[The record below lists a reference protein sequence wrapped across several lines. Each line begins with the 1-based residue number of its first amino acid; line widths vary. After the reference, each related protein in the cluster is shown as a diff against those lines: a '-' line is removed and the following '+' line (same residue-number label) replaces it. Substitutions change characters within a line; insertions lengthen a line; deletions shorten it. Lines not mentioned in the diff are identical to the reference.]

1 MGAAVILRKLRTQ
14 KSPNLERKGLKIILG
29 LPRIYHW
36 LIFYFALARFT
47 WFMYEILAERFT
59 NCRNGDH
66 PPELDYPHFSKVD

>member
-1 MGAAVILRKLRTQ
+1 MGAAVILRNLRTQ
-14 KSPNLERKGLKIILG
+14 KSPNLERKGLKIIL
-29 LPRIYHW
+29 IAVATAAN
-36 LIFYFALARFT
+36 FYFALARFT